1 MTATGVATPTLQEN
15 LPPRGSVSWQQ
26 GIRQLFRIVSFVEV
40 VTWIGMLTAMV
51 FKYFINGNAMGVTI
65 FGWAHGLT
73 WLAYLVITTLTA
85 LTFRWRIWVWLTGC
99 VGSGLPFITWPF
111 EYWMM
116 KSGRLDVK

>member
-1 MTATGVATPTLQEN
+1 MTMTDQAAPALTPAAEL
-15 LPPRGSVSWQQ
+15 RGSARWRQ
-26 GIRQLFRIVSFVEV
+26 GIRRLFRIVSFVEV

-85 LTFRWRIWVWLTGC
+85 FTFRWKIWVWLTGC
-99 VGSGLPFITWPF
+99 VGSGLPFLTWPF

-116 KSGRLDVK
+116 KSGRLNLK